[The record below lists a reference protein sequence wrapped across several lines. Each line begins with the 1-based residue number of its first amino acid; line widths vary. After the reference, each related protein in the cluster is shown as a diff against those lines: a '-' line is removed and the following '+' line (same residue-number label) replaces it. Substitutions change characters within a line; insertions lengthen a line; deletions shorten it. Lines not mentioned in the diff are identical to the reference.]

1 MQGSFVQ
8 MALGRSHMK
17 AIFIYLALMRSDAGI
32 LCFPGKGM
40 LLYIHCYFRV
50 LNVLGMCQ
58 SYLYF
63 FGVNI
68 EIDLEVI
75 VIDLNT
81 LSVNRV

>member
-17 AIFIYLALMRSDAGI
+17 GIVIYLALIRSHAGI

-50 LNVLGMCQ
+50 LNVLEMYQ

-63 FGVNI
+63 LAHLTI
-68 EIDLEVI
+68 TQL
-75 VIDLNT
+75 LNFK
-81 LSVNRV
+81 NNW